1 MENYRIALLIDAE
14 NISNK
19 YADGILNSLT
29 KYGRVIVKKAYVSVD
44 ERGSVTPNAWIN
56 TCKNKGMHLVTQ
68 TRNASGKNCVDSK
81 LIIDAMDI
89 LHLNNDVDC
98 FCLVSSDSDFTT
110 LASRLPEG
118 DT

>member
-1 MENYRIALLIDAE
+1 MENYKIALLIDAE

-44 ERGSVTPNAWIN
+44 DKGAVTPNAWIN

-81 LIIDAMDI
+81 LIIDA
-89 LHLNNDVDC
+89 
-98 FCLVSSDSDFTT
+98 
-110 LASRLPEG
+110 
-118 DT
+118 